1 MIPIKAQTS
10 QTQKVISSVHSH
22 LPTTPYITA
31 TDLCTFRLYAPGCEM
46 KTFTVLYT
54 ATNQRYM
61 YNLVE
66 NKIEIVGQKPE

>member
-1 MIPIKAQTS
+1 
-10 QTQKVISSVHSH
+10 
-22 LPTTPYITA
+22 
-31 TDLCTFRLYAPGCEM
+31 M

-61 YNLVE
+61 YNLDE